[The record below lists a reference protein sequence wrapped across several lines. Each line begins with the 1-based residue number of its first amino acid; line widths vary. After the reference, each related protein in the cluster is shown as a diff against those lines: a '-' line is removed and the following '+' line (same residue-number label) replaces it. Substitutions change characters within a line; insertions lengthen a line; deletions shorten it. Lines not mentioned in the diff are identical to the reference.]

1 MKSCKLSSVNWIF
14 SNFAICV
21 RMCRWLSSFMSY
33 SRFQSVVSGHTN
45 CCCCCTCCW
54 WRWLW
59 WCRPGQSVFLCFYK
73 QVSRFCLYHVTV
85 SNLSYE
91 SLELYGI
98 KFAPKKTSYNI
109 LCAEFLYRYVNVYMC
124 VCVFYAPSS
133 YIDMWTSTCV
143 YACSI
148 RRVLV

>member
-1 MKSCKLSSVNWIF
+1 MYVCAGDCHHLCLTAVSRVWFRDTLIAAAAALVVDDDGYDDVDLVN
-14 SNFAICV
+14 
-21 RMCRWLSSFMSY
+21 
-33 SRFQSVVSGHTN
+33 Q
-45 CCCCCTCCW
+45 
-54 WRWLW
+54 
-59 WCRPGQSVFLCFYK
+59 CFYK

-109 LCAEFLYRYVNVYMC
+109 LCAEFLYRYVKVYMC

-133 YIDMWTSTCV
+133 YIDM
-143 YACSI
+143 
-148 RRVLV
+148 

>member
-1 MKSCKLSSVNWIF
+1 MYVC
-14 SNFAICV
+14 AGDC
-21 RMCRWLSSFMSY
+21 
-33 SRFQSVVSGHTN
+33 HH
-45 CCCCCTCCW
+45 
-54 WRWLW
+54 
-59 WCRPGQSVFLCFYK
+59 LCLTA
-73 QVSRFCLYHVTV
+73 VSRVWFRDTLIAAAAALVVDDDGYDDVDLVNQFFCVFISRYRGSASINVTV

-133 YIDMWTSTCV
+133 YIDM
-143 YACSI
+143 
-148 RRVLV
+148 